1 MARIFA
7 IGDIHGC
14 SNTFKRL
21 LLDKIKIRKSDII
34 YCLGDYVDRGID
46 SKGVIDFILE
56 LRAEGYT
63 IYTLRGNHE
72 QMMLEAPLSKEKWNH
87 WIKNGG
93 TQALKSFN
101 ITSLDDLPAKYRGFL
116 ESTELFIET
125 DDFIFVHAGLNF
137 NIENPF
143 SDKVSMLWTRDAYM
157 DSAKIK
163 NKTIIHGHTPVS
175 LVKMLNQPNK
185 NNINIDGGCVFKNN
199 KDFGY
204 LVALSL
210 TDCRFICLR
219 NSELSDIDNNPL

>member
-7 IGDIHGC
+7 VGDIHGC

-21 LLDKIKIRKSDII
+21 LLDKIKIQKTDII
-34 YCLGDYVDRGID
+34 YCLGDYIDRGID

-56 LRAEGYT
+56 LRAEGHT

-72 QMMLEAPLSKEKWNH
+72 QMMLDAPLSKEKWNH

-93 TQALKSFN
+93 TEALKSFN
-101 ITSLDDLPAKYRGFL
+101 ISSLEQLPSKYIDFLKSTDLYL
-116 ESTELFIET
+116 ET

-137 NIENPF
+137 NLENPF
-143 SDKVSMLWTRDAYM
+143 SDKVSMLWSRDEYI
-157 DSAKIK
+157 DISKIN

-175 LVKMLNQPNK
+175 LVKILNQPNK
-185 NNINIDGGCVFKNN
+185 YNINIDGGCVFKNN

-204 LVALSL
+204 LVALSIL
-210 TDCRFICLR
+210 DKRFLCIR
-219 NSELSDIDNNPL
+219 NTELS